1 MISQGVPKK
10 DSGLGNDD
18 AVMAGLAGENLTQH
32 GLEKFERFA
41 LVVGIESRHVPL
53 LAKPRRAADI
63 VFRRKRLAILVDGCF
78 WHGCLKHGTS
88 SKSNADFWRDKIET
102 NKRRDLNTN
111 KRLATAGWRVLR
123 VWKHEDPEVGA
134 DRIVKALEFDA

>member
-1 MISQGVPKK
+1 MKT
-10 DSGLGNDD
+10 SGSVVKASSREASVRLTRVRRIDTV
-18 AVMAGLAGENLTQH
+18 AEIRLRRTLYARGLRYRL
-32 GLEKFERFA
+32 
-41 LVVGIESRHVPL
+41 HVPL